1 MISIWIMVT
10 IPHAKYYEGIMQ
22 LRDCEVEVVAW
33 VRQRT
38 RKDDRA
44 LITKEKKVRGGID
57 LYFSSQKYLRT
68 IGKKLSETF
77 AGEYKTTR
85 TLHTRS
91 KMGRE
96 LYRVTVLFRQYPF
109 KKGDTLEYCEEKFEV
124 LSFGNQVYVK
134 NLGTG
139 KKSHIKLDVL
149 RTARKL

>member
-1 MISIWIMVT
+1 MIE
-10 IPHAKYYEGIMQ
+10 IPHHNYYEGIMQ
-22 LRDCEVEVVAW
+22 LRDCDKEVVEW
-33 VRQRT
+33 VKQRT
-38 RKDDRA
+38 KKDARA

-57 LYFSSQKYLRT
+57 LYFTSQKYLRT

-91 KMGRE
+91 RTGKD

-109 KKGDTLEYCEEKFEV
+109 KKGDKLKYVDEEYEV

-134 NLGTG
+134 NLNTG
-139 KKSHIKLDVL
+139 KKSHIKLEDL
-149 RTARKL
+149 KTAKKL